1 METLKLKRTVESVIE
16 AEVKLPY
23 FCKDMFSYY
32 KVISEK
38 RQVSVSYYNEN
49 AYEIQIGGHF
59 LTFVNE
65 AEYTTEEEFNEFY
78 NKVKSL
84 L

>member
-23 FCKDMFSYY
+23 FCKTMYVCY

-49 AYEIQIGGHF
+49 TYEIQVGGHYM
-59 LTFVNE
+59 TFVND
-65 AEYTTEEEFNEFY
+65 AEQITEEEFNEFY